1 MSNQVSLAMKT
12 LKVKDNKV
20 DAKSSLWNMLG
31 SCKTVFCFFFTH
43 GSSIILRE
51 GKKLKMPVLRIFHN
65 PPVLTDSAQ
74 HEKPWS
80 QQFPLGRLTPGRRT
94 SHA

>member
-31 SCKTVFCFFFTH
+31 SCKTIFIFFY
-43 GSSIILRE
+43 SWLINNLERRQEVENASIE
-51 GKKLKMPVLRIFHN
+51 DF
-65 PPVLTDSAQ
+65 S
-74 HEKPWS
+74 
-80 QQFPLGRLTPGRRT
+80 
-94 SHA
+94 